1 MGKQFRF
8 HKIGRKRDRLMPLN
22 AHRAFVARPL
32 GYRYALSLSDKQE
45 LTLRTARDDIREAIS
60 AKFGPFAKSLGDQI
74 LFEDHAPLLVRSIQ
88 APKFRMQG
96 SFSYHTCNQPAHVPP
111 QEIDLDDGLFL
122 PVSYFQKGPDRSPV
136 VNSAAY
142 FFIIERILAPLCAQ
156 KGWKLITDKPSCVRV
171 KIDDTMHT
179 DLALYSVPDADF
191 QRILKDAQGRG
202 ADFSTALMM
211 EDTAYR
217 MLSQDEIMLA
227 HRKEGWKKSDPRKL
241 EDWFVDAVKKYGEQ
255 VRTVSR
261 FLKGWKDFQWQ
272 EGRLAS
278 IALMAAVVS
287 AFEKASA
294 EIPSDRDDIAL
305 LRVAERLADFL
316 SGDIP
321 NPVVQ
326 GERLDEGWSLAER
339 NEFVGKARVL
349 AERMADALVHSSDRA
364 LAVKALQDQFGRR
377 IPDDLTL
384 YVPDAGLE
392 TKVHA
397 LAVPAALTLG
407 MVDKMEAESK
417 ELAAVNKQGGG
428 RYG

>member
-1 MGKQFRF
+1 MGKQRRH

-22 AHRAFVARPL
+22 AHRAFVSLPS
-32 GYRYALSLSDKQE
+32 GYKHALSLSDKQE
-45 LTLRTARDDIREAIS
+45 QTLRAARDDIRGAIS
-60 AKFGPFAKSLGDQI
+60 AKFGSFAKSLGDQA
-74 LFEDHAPLLVRSIQ
+74 LFEERAPLLVRNIQ
-88 APKFRMQG
+88 TPKFRMQG

-122 PVSYFQKGPDRSPV
+122 PVSYFQKGQDRSPV

-142 FFIIERILAPLCAQ
+142 FSIIERILAPLCGQ
-156 KGWKLITDKPSCVRV
+156 KGWELVTDKAPCVRV
-171 KIDDTMHT
+171 KIDATMHT

-191 QRILKDAQGRG
+191 QRILKDAQNRG
-202 ADFSTALMM
+202 TDFSTALMM

-241 EDWFVDAVKKYGEQ
+241 EDWFVDAVKEYGEQ

-287 AFEKASA
+287 VFEKVSA
-294 EIPSDRDDIAL
+294 GIPSDRDDIAL
-305 LRVAERLADFL
+305 LRVAEGLPNFL
-316 SGDIP
+316 SGEIP
-321 NPVVQ
+321 NPVVL
-326 GERLDEGWSLAER
+326 GERLDEGWSPAER
-339 NEFVGKARVL
+339 KEFVAKARVL
-349 AERMADALVHSSDRA
+349 AERLADALVHSSDRA
-364 LAVKALQDQFGRR
+364 LAVKVLQDQFGGR

-384 YVPDAGLE
+384 YVPDPGLE
-392 TKVHA
+392 AKADA
-397 LAVPAALTLG
+397 LAAPAALTLG
-407 MVDKMEAESK
+407 MVDKIGAENTD
-417 ELAAVNKQGGG
+417 LAAVNKQGGG